1 MKSNSNFR
9 KLGLAIC
16 AVAAFFLVISLQM
29 DSYSSIKRDL
39 LAENDEKDVPV
50 MTALD
55 EDAEGKSDRPIVK
68 TFYQSMKHPTS
79 DEIDDPIVQVWKE
92 EWELAG
98 FEPQVVTLADAKRH
112 PYYDTMK
119 EALMEKFPTDLY
131 NQYCFFRY
139 LAMAATGGGW
149 HTDYDTMPSNFP
161 LSEAVPL
168 PNDGQ
173 FTSFQTFIPSLIS
186 ASEEEWTR
194 VAKLITEQTAL
205 TKEKHASDMNMLRDI
220 YGIKDMNGITF
231 SKKVLSPEDV
241 VEGKNFMR
249 CDRMEKSFAV
259 HYSHHGLDMLNRRGK
274 YPIEVIHP
282 SQLSWSVTR
291 AKAIKAIMKDY
302 REQCKMT
309 NKVKK
314 EKSNVD
320 VKKISA
326 ESL

>member
-1 MKSNSNFR
+1 
-9 KLGLAIC
+9 
-16 AVAAFFLVISLQM
+16 
-29 DSYSSIKRDL
+29 
-39 LAENDEKDVPV
+39 
-50 MTALD
+50 
-55 EDAEGKSDRPIVK
+55 
-68 TFYQSMKHPTS
+68 
-79 DEIDDPIVQVWKE
+79 
-92 EWELAG
+92 
-98 FEPQVVTLADAKRH
+98 
-112 PYYDTMK
+112 MK
-119 EALMEKFPTDLY
+119 EALMKKFPTDLY
-131 NQYCFFRY
+131 NQFCFFRY

-173 FTSFQTFIPSLIS
+173 FTSFQTFVPALIS

-220 YGIKDMNGITF
+220 YGIKDMNGIAF

-241 VEGKNFMR
+241 VEGKNLMR
-249 CDRMEKSFAV
+249 CDRMNKSFAV